1 VVRKKDQTVTIETP
15 EHFEL
20 QFELAGIGTRFLA
33 FLVDR
38 LIQSGLVLALITIV
52 LMALYVMSRLGY
64 TIDVPKSWG
73 FDVAFKQW
81 IIGAALLMYGLI
93 IIGYFI
99 VFEYF
104 WSGSTPGKRFQQIRV
119 IRRDGSPI
127 SLFDSLVRN
136 ILRSVDLLFE
146 VYPIGLAVMFL
157 DSRSRRLGDLAA
169 GTLVI
174 MDRPVNKPV
183 TRPITERKG
192 DWQADLR
199 DVVAAMS
206 PEDYYLVSSFL
217 SRRDSMSPEHRIE
230 LAREICVRLLGKTGP
245 SIPRRSDA
253 EALLQAAAGLYRERT
268 RVL

>member
-1 VVRKKDQTVTIETP
+1 MVRKKDQTVTIETP

-38 LIQSGLVLALITIV
+38 LIQFGLVLALIAIV
-52 LMALYVMSRLGY
+52 FLALYVMSKLGHS
-64 TIDVPKSWG
+64 IDVPKSWAFG
-73 FDVAFKQW
+73 AAFKQW

-127 SLFDSLVRN
+127 SLLDSLVRN

-146 VYPIGLAVMFL
+146 VYPIGLVVMFL

-183 TRPITERKG
+183 TRPIAARNG
-192 DWQADLR
+192 DWGTDLR
-199 DVVAAMS
+199 DVVAAMT
-206 PEDYYLVSSFL
+206 PEDYYIVSSFL
-217 SRRDSMSPEHRIE
+217 SRRDSLDRDYRVE
-230 LAREICVRLLGKTGP
+230 LAQEVCIRLFGKAGTAT
-245 SIPRRSDA
+245 RQRSDA
-253 EALLQAAAGLYRERT
+253 EALLQAAEALYRERT